1 MENEEAGGEFRDQI
15 QTKIA
20 YLHRSRRLY
29 RQQVVC
35 WIIRVIVMPEKEE
48 RVEERRQGIA
58 VDLSGLSPE
67 SQLEI
72 LKALVG
78 EERKSSS
85 QESSRA
91 NYINRKRDRRS

>member
-1 MENEEAGGEFRDQI
+1 
-15 QTKIA
+15 
-20 YLHRSRRLY
+20 
-29 RQQVVC
+29 
-35 WIIRVIVMPEKEE
+35 MPEKEE

-58 VDLSGLSPE
+58 IDLSGLSPE

-91 NYINRKRDRRS
+91 NYINRKRDRRL